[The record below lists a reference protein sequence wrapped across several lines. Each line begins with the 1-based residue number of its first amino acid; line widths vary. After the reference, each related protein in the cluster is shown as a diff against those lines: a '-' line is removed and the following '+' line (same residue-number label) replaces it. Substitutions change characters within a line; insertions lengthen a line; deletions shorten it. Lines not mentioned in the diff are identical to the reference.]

1 MKSHRFIKEGYG
13 TQLAWKRKES
23 KGFEKIERDEDIPFK
38 QETLE
43 NLKTESNKMTGK
55 SK

>member
-1 MKSHRFIKEGYG
+1 MEPSLHGRE
-13 TQLAWKRKES
+13 KR
-23 KGFEKIERDEDIPFK
+23 KIERDEDIPFK

-43 NLKTESNKMTGK
+43 NLKTESDEITGK